1 MTLNEDMRRLVSA
14 QGLGFVATVR
24 PDGTPN
30 LSPKGT
36 TEVWDSEHLVFLDLH
51 SPGTVANLAVN
62 PAVEI
67 NVVDPVR
74 RKGYRFRGEGRVHT
88 GGETYDRVVR
98 RFREQRGTDPAKVRS
113 VVLVR
118 VEEAGELISPAYE
131 DGTSEAE
138 IAARWRARLTAEPT
152 PAPAA
157 EPSAGPGAGPA
168 AGPAPSAAPGAP

>member
-74 RKGYRFRGEGRVHT
+74 RKGYRFRGVGHVHT
-88 GGETYDRVVR
+88 EGETYDRVVR

-118 VEEAGELISPAYE
+118 VEEVGELISPAYD

-138 IAARWRARLTAEPT
+138 IAARWRARLTAEP
-152 PAPAA
+152 AA
-157 EPSAGPGAGPA
+157 ESTSGPGTGPT
-168 AGPAPSAAPGAP
+168 AGPAPAAAPGAP

>member
-1 MTLNEDMRRLVSA
+1 MQQIMLDDEMRRLVAA

-36 TEVWDSEHLVFLDLH
+36 TEVWDDEHLVFLDTH

-74 RKGYRFRGEGRVHT
+74 RKGYRFRGVAEVHT
-88 GGETYDRVVR
+88 KGDVYEQIVN
-98 RFREQRGTDPAKVRS
+98 RFQKGRGTDPARVKS
-113 VVLVR
+113 AVLVR
-118 VEEAGELISPAYE
+118 IVEVGRLISPAYE
-131 DGTSEAE
+131 GGASEAD
-138 IAARWRARLTAEPT
+138 IVARWRPRLVADLTE
-152 PAPAA
+152 
-157 EPSAGPGAGPA
+157 
-168 AGPAPSAAPGAP
+168 